1 MFGTIN
7 TEDGSEIG
15 FEIFG
20 HFRPSKADKEVWEQL
35 SAIRFATTDERY
47 EWLLPILGRDDR
59 DVRSQDLRASLS
71 GLRSTRQMI
80 RVRAP

>member
-7 TEDGSEIG
+7 TEDGLEIG

-47 EWLLPILGRDDR
+47 EWLLPILGRMTGTFAHKTYVHHYQVFAQLDK
-59 DVRSQDLRASLS
+59 
-71 GLRSTRQMI
+71 
-80 RVRAP
+80 